1 MSAVHELILQP
12 ESFILAD
19 SVNRPTG
26 KVGFMANFL
35 YKYYLNNKI
44 SDEVIISASNE
55 INYYKGKM
63 NAKKIEN
70 VKNSCLDYWT
80 SRRDFESTYSE
91 DKEIIYLDQKTRE
104 RVRECVR
111 ALNSNKSIQN
121 LLHPKGLIQD
131 PISENEQAI
140 LLDVQVEIEN
150 SEPFILRIK
159 SKLDNYTIDLE
170 SNSIC
175 VNDVKTIGKI
185 LSNFQDNFNKFRYCR
200 ELSLYSWLL
209 SLCAKKF
216 YNMDNPTITSNC
228 LVVSTIPQ
236 YYTKIY
242 QVTKKDFTEGWK
254 EFVYLLK
261 LVAYYYN
268 KGYRFS

>member
-1 MSAVHELILQP
+1 MIYSIDNDLCLEL
-12 ESFILAD
+12 EKFW
-19 SVNRPTG
+19 
-26 KVGFMANFL
+26 
-35 YKYYLNNKI
+35 KYYEKPLNQNI
-44 SDEVIISASNE
+44 
-55 INYYKGKM
+55 
-63 NAKKIEN
+63 
-70 VKNSCLDYWT
+70 T
-80 SRRDFESTYSE
+80 F
-91 DKEIIYLDQKTRE
+91 IYLDPKGKEKVKQ
-104 RVRECVR
+104 CVS
-111 ALNSNKSIQN
+111 ALGKNQSIQN

-150 SEPFILRIK
+150 SEPFVLRIK

-175 VNDVKTIGKI
+175 VNDIKTLGKI
-185 LSNFQDNFNKFRYCR
+185 LSEFQGNFDKFRYCR

>member
-19 SVNRPTG
+19 SVNRPTA
-26 KVGFMANFL
+26 KMGFIADFL

-44 SDEVIISASNE
+44 SDEVIISASNK

-63 NAKKIEN
+63 NVEKIEN
-70 VKNSCLDYWT
+70 VKNSCENYWS
-80 SRRDFESTYSE
+80 SRKHFEETYSK
-91 DKEIIYLDQKTRE
+91 DKEIIYLDQKMRE
-104 RVRECVR
+104 RVQECVR

-121 LLHPKGLIQD
+121 LLHPKGLIHD

-170 SNSIC
+170 ANSIC

-185 LSNFQDNFNKFRYCR
+185 LSNFQDNFDKFRYCR
-200 ELSLYSWLL
+200 ELSLYCWLL

-236 YYTKIY
+236 YYTKVY